1 MTKNLIGLIIA
12 LLGFSFPAVA
22 QTISNDFSLEL
33 SILDEDKI
41 QVLYLSDLDFQ
52 NFGTAEEIF
61 QLTITKNK
69 PDQSYPNCY
78 FEIRLYKDNE
88 LLMEAISHPFT
99 IPASFTSDVISN
111 LTLAS
116 GSYRFGEGNDTEVH
130 FDQTNIKPQAE
141 ELQREILASGK
152 APVGVYLLTIEL
164 RQLNQN
170 IPLAKE
176 EKILLKASNP
186 SFLNLVSPGAPAGLS
201 QVPTIFSQYPLFQWT
216 GNGSEYQVMVFEKKD
231 MMQSFDDIINS
242 QPNWVSERTSQFS
255 LQYPQSGD
263 AIPLEYNKTY
273 YWLVRMYIYTSS
285 GEEFLDS
292 EIWQFKLVNPE
303 KSSNLQ
309 DQLAQNELWQ
319 FLEQLLGPSATEVKA
334 KLKGASLKR
343 IFYNGEEITIDQFF
357 NILNSYRGKQF
368 ELLEFNAPE

>member
-12 LLGFSFPAVA
+12 LLVFSFPAVA
-22 QTISNDFSLEL
+22 QTISNDFSLEM
-33 SILDEDKI
+33 SILNEDKI
-41 QVLYLSDLDFQ
+41 QTLYLSDLDFQ

-69 PDQSYPNCY
+69 PDQSYSNCY

-130 FDQTNIKPQAE
+130 FDQTNIKPEAE

-186 SFLNLVSPGAPAGLS
+186 SYLNLVSPGAPAGSS
-201 QVPTIFSQYPLFQWT
+201 QVPAIFSQYPLFQWT

-231 MMQSFDDIINS
+231 MMQSFDDITNS
-242 QPNWVSERTSQFS
+242 QPNWVSEQTSQFS

-273 YWLVRMYIYTSS
+273 YWLVRMYVFTSA

-303 KSSNLQ
+303 QSSNLQ

-319 FLEQLLGPSATEVKA
+319 FLEQLLGPSTTEVKA